1 MRLYGA
7 FLLPA
12 PFHQPPRK
20 FKHRFS
26 EVYAGGK
33 SVNLTPRRSILL
45 IDEMDIH
52 RGGPNQAPFNHIFS
66 EYKRGGCRTKVSNS
80 IIALNTTVE
89 SSASST
95 INLQRS
101 QND

>member
-66 EYKRGGCRTKVSNS
+66 EYKRGGVQNQGQQFDHC
-80 IIALNTTVE
+80 VE
-89 SSASST
+89 HDRRKFGVV
-95 INLQRS
+95 N
-101 QND
+101 N